1 MTSITII
8 LIDPKG
14 KETEMDVLDT
24 DTIQICKEKYFKKVN
39 NRTNN
44 QWKYDGRV
52 IKELDVTLKD
62 LGIEDEDK
70 IVVNSEV
77 RGGIKLKILI
87 NNY

>member
-24 DTIQICKEKYFKKVN
+24 DTIQICREKYFKKVN

-52 IKELDVTLKD
+52 IKDLNVTVKD

-77 RGGIKLKILI
+77 RGGIKLKI
-87 NNY
+87 

>member
-52 IKELDVTLKD
+52 IKDLNVTLKD

-77 RGGIKLKILI
+77 RGGIKLKNLI

>member
-24 DTIQICKEKYFKKVN
+24 DTIQICREKYFKKVN

-52 IKELDVTLKD
+52 IKDLNVTLKD

>member
-14 KETEMDVLDT
+14 KENEMEVLET
-24 DTIQICKEKYFKKVN
+24 DTIKKCKEKYFKMVN
-39 NRTNN
+39 NSTNN

-52 IKELDVTLKD
+52 IKDSNLTIKD

-77 RGGIKLKILI
+77 RGGIKLKI
-87 NNY
+87 

>member
-14 KETEMDVLDT
+14 QETEMDVLDT
-24 DTIQICKEKYFKKVN
+24 DTIGQCKSQYYKMVGKN
-39 NRTNN
+39 TNN

-52 IKELDVTLKD
+52 IKDNSKTLKD

-70 IVVNSEV
+70 IVVKSECS
-77 RGGIKLKILI
+77 GIF
-87 NNY
+87 N

>member
-1 MTSITII
+1 
-8 LIDPKG
+8 
-14 KETEMDVLDT
+14 MDVLDT
-24 DTIQICKEKYFKKVN
+24 DTIQICREKYFKKVN

-44 QWKYDGRV
+44 QWKYDGRE
-52 IKELDVTLKD
+52 IKDLNVTLKD

-77 RGGIKLKILI
+77 RGGIKLKNLI